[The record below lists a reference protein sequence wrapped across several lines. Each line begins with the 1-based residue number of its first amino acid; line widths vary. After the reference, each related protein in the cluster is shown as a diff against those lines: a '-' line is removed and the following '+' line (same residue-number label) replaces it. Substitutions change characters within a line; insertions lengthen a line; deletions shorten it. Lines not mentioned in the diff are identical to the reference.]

1 MVSSVSMKFLR
12 LRFLLVT
19 LHVKYVLEP
28 KDSGEK
34 RRRLISLPK
43 SPTDAYHGVIDRMT
57 PDNLRF
63 AHRILGWV
71 LHAQRI
77 LTMPE
82 LQEALAVEIGVASLN
97 QQDITSV
104 EEMISTCG
112 GFVDHNQ
119 DSDLVTFSH
128 ETARPFLEE
137 HELKSLPSHS
147 VLCKT
152 CLTYLQLSPF
162 EKPCKPYH
170 YDERKEEFKLSDY
183 AATFWANHAVQSE
196 REVELETTIVEAFST
211 DGLRESMAQLN
222 DPYDPTGRQSLLHVL
237 IETRLTFMFASPL
250 SNDEAVERMHVSF
263 LNWANSK
270 FSRSNCSGK
279 ERQRQGRVRSYAPAL
294 RSAGRRFA
302 GC

>member
-1 MVSSVSMKFLR
+1 MTFSP

-19 LHVKYVLEP
+19 LQVKYILEP

-34 RRRLISLPK
+34 RRRLSSLPK

-57 PDNLRF
+57 PDDLKF
-63 AHRILGWV
+63 ARRILGWV

-82 LQEALAVEIGVASLN
+82 LQEALAIEIGVASLN
-97 QQDITSV
+97 QQDITSA
-104 EEMISTCG
+104 EEMISACG

-128 ETARPFLEE
+128 ETVRPFLEE

-152 CLTYLQLSPF
+152 CLTYLRLPPF
-162 EKPCKPYH
+162 EKPCRRQDYYQRPA
-170 YDERKEEFKLSDY
+170 EFKLGNY

-196 REVELETTIVEAFST
+196 REVEIETTILETFRSDGRREAMEQ
-211 DGLRESMAQLN
+211 LESG
-222 DPYDPTGRQSLLHVL
+222 PYCTERKSLLHVL